1 MRCRHTCTLLLIA
14 GLLAGYA
21 WFFERPHSKRKEIA
35 ADKRIFP
42 ELTADLVTSL
52 TIQNAVGHLQ
62 MIRTNGTWRIQSPV
76 DYPAEETN
84 IRALLENFTQLRY
97 QGEPASSSEENQSD
111 LDLYGLESPAQS
123 IVLIGDGVSLQLQVG
138 DSESAIVFVQRS
150 DSKRIYTVP
159 AQTLKPLA
167 RNVDYWRNSKV
178 FPHPVSQI
186 NDFIFKGD
194 ERMRLKRSADG
205 EAWQMVEPTPG
216 ARLDQD
222 ALSIFFQ
229 QLAELRVSSFDG
241 TAAPAK
247 QAMLE
252 FLLDGG
258 LRYPI
263 ELLGAHADN
272 PMLHR
277 ARLGSTRTDVS
288 IPATWVHRLLKANAF
303 RSPYLLNPN
312 LKFEKITIH
321 AREKFTLSINAEA
334 RSWQLSTP
342 IQVIPMPADNRLA
355 AQFLSQLAE
364 LRICKFFAEDEWD
377 ASRFGLDSPILSL
390 TFHRREAENDPG
402 KMLHVQ
408 FGRKIY
414 DTIAARRSDEPAVYA
429 VPYEAVM
436 RLPAYAWE
444 LRDRKLWNFDAQDVA
459 RLKWTHPNQA
469 TRIWQRSGAVWQIG
483 DTSLGEVE
491 SAVLNECL
499 YRLSKVMVESW
510 TSRNPNDDD
519 QYDVGH
525 HARIEIEFKD
535 GNQTSPKIL
544 NFGKITSQNHR
555 YAESEVDGE
564 SMIFEF
570 PGALYHQLHQILGW
584 HAATNHENQ

>member
-1 MRCRHTCTLLLIA
+1 MKRKHTCTILLIA

-21 WFFERPHSKRKEIA
+21 WFFERPDSKRMETA

-42 ELTADLVTSL
+42 ELTADVVTSL
-52 TIQNAVGHLQ
+52 TIQNDAGRFQ
-62 MIRTNGTWRIQSPV
+62 MMQVNGTWRLQSPV
-76 DYPAEETN
+76 DYPAEEAK
-84 IRALLENFTQLRY
+84 IRALLENLAQLRY
-97 QGEPASSSEENQSD
+97 HGEPSSSPEAERS
-111 LDLYGLESPAQS
+111 DLYGLESPTQS
-123 IVLIGDGVSLQLQVG
+123 IVLAFAGILIQLQIG
-138 DSESAIVFVQRS
+138 HTESAVAFVQRS
-150 DSKRIYTVP
+150 DSKQIYTVP
-159 AQTLKPLA
+159 SQTLKPLA
-167 RNVDYWRNSKV
+167 RDVDYWRNSKV

-186 NDFIFKGD
+186 ADFVFNGD
-194 ERMRLKRSADG
+194 GRMHLKRSADG
-205 EAWQMVEPTPG
+205 TVWQMVEPTPG

-247 QAMLE
+247 HAMLE
-252 FLLDGG
+252 FLLAGG

-263 ELLGAHADN
+263 ELLGARPDN
-272 PMLHR
+272 PALHR
-277 ARLGSTRTDVS
+277 ARLGSTQTDVS
-288 IPATWVHRLLKANAF
+288 IPATWVNHLLKANAF

-321 AREKFTLSINAEA
+321 AREKFTLSPNAEA

-342 IQVIPMPADNRLA
+342 TQAIPMPADNRLT

-364 LRICKFFAEDEWD
+364 LRIRKFFPEGELD
-377 ASRFGLDSPILSL
+377 AGRFGLDSPILTL
-390 TFHRREAENDPG
+390 TFHRRESENAPA
-402 KMLHVQ
+402 KMLRVR

-414 DTIAARRSDEPAVYA
+414 DNIAARRSDEPSVYA

-436 RLPAYAWE
+436 RLPTYAWE
-444 LRDRKLWNFDAQDVA
+444 LRDRKIWNFDAQEVA

-469 TRIWQRSGAVWQIG
+469 ARIWQRSGAVWQIG
-483 DTSLGEVE
+483 NTSLGEVE

-499 YRLSKVMVESW
+499 YRLSKVMAEYW
-510 TSRNPNDDD
+510 TSRDPDAGAR
-519 QYDVGH
+519 YDIGH

-535 GNQTSPKIL
+535 DNPMSPKIL
-544 NFGKITSQNHR
+544 KWGKITSRGHR

-564 SMIFEF
+564 STIFEF
-570 PGALYHQLHQILGW
+570 PGALYLQLRQVFGL
-584 HAATNHENQ
+584 HAATNHENN